1 MTRKL
6 ITPAVLAQKP
16 PASGRMETKDT
27 LSPLAFRITAAGAR
41 SFTVRVRVKG
51 QRQPIRLTFEKPPH
65 PSTLTEAREWAV
77 RLTGLCRQG
86 TDPRLA
92 ARVAKAT
99 AEAAKVDAEQSRFE
113 IVAERFLATNGVFK
127 KNSRPWKPRTLDEY
141 RRNLNRPIAR
151 WRGRNIHTITRDE
164 ISDFLAEV
172 AESAPIAANRLLAV
186 LSGMM
191 NWWQTQRGSNF
202 TNPIIRGMAPA
213 EERSRDRVLS
223 DDELRVIWRIAG
235 RNGTYGAIIQ
245 TLLLTGARK
254 SEVAAMRH
262 SMIKDG
268 VWELP
273 GAMTKNHEQLSLS
286 LPKAALDLIGSQPRA
301 DDQDLVFSLD
311 AEHVFQNWGKSK
323 AEFDLRCLRRIKA
336 AARAAGS
343 DPAEVKAFPNWRL
356 HDLRRTARSLMS
368 RAGVPSEHAERVL
381 NHKQAGIV
389 GVYDRYRYELEKGR
403 ALEALA
409 ALLDRIV
416 HPAPSNVVPIVRV
429 AAE

>member
-16 PASGRMETKDT
+16 PASGRVETKDT
-27 LSPLAFRITAAGAR
+27 LSPLAFRVTAAGAR
-41 SFTVRVRVKG
+41 SFTIRVRIKG

-65 PSTLTEAREWAV
+65 TSTLNEAREWAV
-77 RLTGLCRQG
+77 RMTSTCRQG
-86 TDPRLA
+86 TDPREE
-92 ARVAKAT
+92 ARAAKAA
-99 AEAAKVDAEQSRFE
+99 AETAKVDVEQSRFE
-113 IVAERFLATNGVFK
+113 IVAERFLATNGAFK

-151 WRGRNIHTITRDE
+151 WRGRNIHSITRDE
-164 ISDFLAEV
+164 ISEFLAEV

-186 LSGMM
+186 LSAMM
-191 NWWQTQRGSNF
+191 NWWQTQRGSKF

-223 DDELRVIWRIAG
+223 DDELRVIWRVAG

-262 SMIKDG
+262 SMIKGG

-273 GAMTKNHEQLSLS
+273 GTMTKNHEQLSLL
-286 LPKAALDLIGSQPRA
+286 LPKAALGLIGSQPRA
-301 DDQDLVFSLD
+301 EDQDLVFSLD
-311 AEHVFQNWGKSK
+311 GEHVFQNWGKSK
-323 AEFDLRCLRRIKA
+323 TEFDLRCLRRLKA
-336 AARAAGS
+336 AARAGGS
-343 DPAEVKAFPNWRL
+343 DPAEVRAFPNWRL

-368 RAGVPSEHAERVL
+368 RAGVPSDHAERVL
-381 NHKQAGIV
+381 NHKQSGIV

-409 ALLDRIV
+409 ALIDRIV
-416 HPAPSNVVPIVRV
+416 HPAATNVVPIVKV

>member
-16 PASGRMETKDT
+16 PASGRVEIKDT
-27 LSPLAFRITAAGAR
+27 LSPLAFRVTAAGAR
-41 SFTVRVRVKG
+41 SFTVRVRIKG
-51 QRQPIRLTFEKPPH
+51 QQQPIRLTFEKPPH
-65 PSTLTEAREWAV
+65 SSTLTEAREWAV
-77 RLTGLCRQG
+77 RMTSACRQG
-86 TDPRLA
+86 ADPREE
-92 ARVAKAT
+92 ARAAKAA
-99 AEAAKVDAEQSRFE
+99 AEAAKIDAEHSRFE
-113 IVAERFLATNGVFK
+113 VVADRFLATNGAFK

-141 RRNLNRPIAR
+141 RRNLKRPIAR
-151 WRGRNIHTITRDE
+151 WRGRNIHSITRDE

-172 AESAPIAANRLLAV
+172 AEEVPIAANRLLAV
-186 LSGMM
+186 LSAMM

-202 TNPIIRGMAPA
+202 TSPIIRGMAPA
-213 EERSRDRVLS
+213 EERSRDRILS
-223 DDELRVIWRIAG
+223 DDELRVIWRIAERG
-235 RNGTYGAIIQ
+235 GTYGGIVRM
-245 TLLLTGARK
+245 LLLTGARK
-254 SEVAAMRH
+254 SEVASMRH

-273 GAMTKNHEQLSLS
+273 GTLTKNHEQLSLPLS
-286 LPKAALDLIGSQPRA
+286 KTALDLIGDQPRA

-311 AEHVFQNWGKSK
+311 GEHAFQNWGKSK
-323 AEFDLRCLRRIKA
+323 SEFDLRSLRRLKA

-343 DPAEVKAFPNWRL
+343 DSAEIKGFPNWRL

-368 RAGVPSEHAERVL
+368 RAGVPSDHAERVL
-381 NHKQAGIV
+381 NHKLAGIV

-409 ALLDRIV
+409 ALLDKIV
-416 HPAPSNVVPIVRV
+416 HPAPNNVVSIVRV

>member
-16 PASGRMETKDT
+16 PASGRVETKDT
-27 LSPLAFRITAAGAR
+27 LSPLAFRVTAAGAR
-41 SFTVRVRVKG
+41 SFTIRVRIKG

-77 RLTGLCRQG
+77 RMTSTCRQG
-86 TDPRLA
+86 TDPREE
-92 ARVAKAT
+92 ARAAKAAAET
-99 AEAAKVDAEQSRFE
+99 AKIDAEQSRFE
-113 IVAERFLATNGVFK
+113 IVAERFLATNGAFK

-151 WRGRNIHTITRDE
+151 WRGRKIHSISRDE
-164 ISDFLAEV
+164 IADFLAEV
-172 AESAPIAANRLLAV
+172 AETAPIAANRLLAV
-186 LSGMM
+186 LSAMM

-235 RNGTYGAIIQ
+235 RDGTYGAIVQ
-245 TLLLTGARK
+245 MLLLTGARK
-254 SEVAAMRH
+254 SEIAAMHH

-273 GAMTKNHEQLSLS
+273 GTMTKNHEMLSLR
-286 LPKAALDLIGSQPRA
+286 LPKAALDIIAKQARVE
-301 DDQDLVFSLD
+301 DQDLVFSLD
-311 AEHVFQNWGKSK
+311 GEHQFQNWGKSK
-323 AEFDLRCLRRIKA
+323 AEFDLRCLRRLKA
-336 AARAAGS
+336 AARAASS
-343 DPAEVKAFPNWRL
+343 DPTDVKAFPNWRL

-381 NHKQAGIV
+381 NHKQSGIV
-389 GVYDRYRYELEKGR
+389 GVYDRYRYESEKGR

-409 ALLDRIV
+409 ALLNRIV
-416 HPAPSNVVPIVRV
+416 HPAPNNVLPIVRV

>member
-41 SFTVRVRVKG
+41 SFTIRVRIKG

-77 RLTGLCRQG
+77 RMTSACRQG
-86 TDPRLA
+86 VDPRFEARA
-92 ARVAKAT
+92 AKTA
-99 AEAAKVDAEQSRFE
+99 AEAAKIDAEQNRFE
-113 IVAERFLATNGVFK
+113 IVAERFLATNGAFK

-151 WRGRNIHTITRDE
+151 WRGRHIHTITRDE
-164 ISDFLAEV
+164 IAEFLAEV
-172 AESAPIAANRLLAV
+172 AETAPIAANRLLAV
-186 LSGMM
+186 LSAMM
-191 NWWQTQRGSNF
+191 NWWQTQRGSHF

-213 EERSRDRVLS
+213 EEQSRDRVLS
-223 DDELRVIWRIAG
+223 DDELRIIWRIAE
-235 RNGTYGAIIQ
+235 RNGTYGAIVQ
-245 TLLLTGARK
+245 MLLLTGARK

-268 VWELP
+268 VWQLP
-273 GAMTKNHEQLSLS
+273 GTMTKNHEQLSLP
-286 LPKAALDLIGSQPRA
+286 LPKTALELISSQPRA
-301 DDQDLVFSLD
+301 DEQEIVFSM
-311 AEHVFQNWGKSK
+311 EGKHVFQNWGKAK
-323 AEFDLRCLRRIKA
+323 AEFDLRCLRRLKA

-343 DPAEVKAFPNWRL
+343 DPAEVKAFPNWRV

-368 RAGVPSEHAERVL
+368 RAGVPSDHAERVL

-409 ALLDRIV
+409 VLLDRIV
-416 HPAPSNVVPIVRV
+416 HPAPNNVVPIVRV